1 MTFADK
7 MDLISFIASNAGNE
21 GSSSVVVPDA
31 PPAKKLLVIK
41 KKPVPEPAPPTPPS
55 APAPVPSAPGAPKKL
70 VVKKKTEP
78 AAEVAKDLSATLAA
92 AVPPAPPAP
101 GAPKKLVVKKKT
113 EPAAEVAKD
122 LSATLAAAVPPAP
135 PAAAPEQEKAKPK
148 KVDPNAP
155 RCDGRIEGEQMEM
168 VGTKAPNGSPLHC
181 YKPAQCE
188 RKSSDTVT
196 IDEDGGQ
203 IHLCK
208 VCVKRYNAR
217 TEHPDNWHGI
227 FDDDGAPETSH
238 FEGGAWYTKKMA
250 AVKPE

>member
-1 MTFADK
+1 MSSALTSAKTLVATMTFADK

-41 KKPVPEPAPPTPPS
+41 KKPVEPATVAPSTPPQPEPA
-55 APAPVPSAPGAPKKL
+55 APAPVPGAPKKL
-70 VVKKKTEP
+70 VIKKKAEP
-78 AAEVAKDLSATLAA
+78 TPEVAKDLTAALEAA
-92 AVPPAPPAP
+92 APA
-101 GAPKKLVVKKKT
+101 
-113 EPAAEVAKD
+113 
-122 LSATLAAAVPPAP
+122 PPAP
-135 PAAAPEQEKAKPK
+135 PAAAAGQEKAKPK

-155 RCDGRIEGEQMEM
+155 RCDGRIEGVKMEM
-168 VGTKAPNGSPLHC
+168 AGTKAPNGSPLHC
-181 YKPAQCE
+181 YKPEQCD
-188 RKSSDTVT
+188 RKSSDTLT
-196 IDEDGGQ
+196 IDEDGGV

-217 TEHPDNWHGI
+217 TEHPDNWHGV
-227 FDDDGAPETSH
+227 FDDDGAPDTSH

>member
-1 MTFADK
+1 MSSALTSAKTLVATMTFADK

-55 APAPVPSAPGAPKKL
+55 APAPVPS
-70 VVKKKTEP
+70 
-78 AAEVAKDLSATLAA
+78 
-92 AVPPAPPAP
+92 AP

-217 TEHPDNWHGI
+217 TEHPENWHGI

>member
-1 MTFADK
+1 MSSALTSAKTLVATMTFADK

-70 VVKKKTEP
+70 VVKKKTES
-78 AAEVAKDLSATLAA
+78 AAEVAKDLSVTLAA
-92 AVPPAPPAP
+92 A
-101 GAPKKLVVKKKT
+101 
-113 EPAAEVAKD
+113 AA
-122 LSATLAAAVPPAP
+122 PPAP

-188 RKSSDTVT
+188 RKSSDTVM

-238 FEGGAWYTKKMA
+238 FEGGAWYKKKMA

>member
-1 MTFADK
+1 MSSALTSAKTLVATMTFADK

-92 AVPPAPPAP
+92 AA
-101 GAPKKLVVKKKT
+101 
-113 EPAAEVAKD
+113 
-122 LSATLAAAVPPAP
+122 PPAP

-238 FEGGAWYTKKMA
+238 FEGGAWYKKKMA
-250 AVKPE
+250 AVKPESIQLQKEEKKKTKTFFSVKNLNR